1 MVTREELRR
10 FNWPIFTAAVL
21 LTGIGLLFIASAS
34 YRFGAEGAGG
44 YSGDPLKQA
53 LWAVI
58 GLAGFAAAVFI
69 DYRRLERYAYTIY
82 AVLLALLLLVLLV
95 GTGRIS
101 GWFRVGSMRMQPSEF
116 MKVAYVLAIAR
127 YLMYTDVHRR
137 FRGLVVP
144 FLIALVPM
152 GLILKQPDL
161 GTALVFLPV
170 LFVVLGVAGARRR
183 HLATIALLGILA
195 VPVFWYAGLVNN
207 YQKARVL
214 GFVYQNN
221 PERLRSISRQLG
233 VRFDTYQQRQSV
245 LTIGSGGLF
254 GKGWGR
260 GTQTHYEFLP
270 EDHTDFIVS
279 VLGEE
284 SGLAGTTVVLILYVM
299 LGVSGLGVA
308 RRTREPFGRLVAIG
322 MVALIE
328 TQAAVNVAV
337 ASGLMPVTG
346 LTLPFV
352 SYGGSSLLTSFIAV
366 GLIINVGMRRE
377 EVIAMHDDF
386 EFDD

>member
-1 MVTREELRR
+1 MVSREELRR
-10 FNWPIFTAAVL
+10 FNWPIFIAAIL
-21 LTGIGLLFIASAS
+21 LVGIGLLFIASAS
-34 YRFGAEGAGG
+34 FRSGAEGEGE
-44 YSGDPLKQA
+44 YSREPLKQA
-53 LWAVI
+53 LWALI
-58 GLAGFAAAVFI
+58 GLGGFALAVLV
-69 DYRRLERYAYTIY
+69 DYRTLRRHVYTIY
-82 AVLLALLLLVLLV
+82 ALLLALLVLVLV
-95 GTGRIS
+95 IGTGRIS
-101 GWFRVGSMRMQPSEF
+101 GWFRLGTMRMQPSEF

-127 YLMYTDVHRR
+127 YLMYTDEHRKL
-137 FRGLVVP
+137 RGLIVP
-144 FLIALVPM
+144 FLIGLVPM
-152 GLILKQPDL
+152 ALILKQPDL

-183 HLATIALLGILA
+183 HLAAIALLGLLSL
-195 VPVFWYAGLVNN
+195 PVFWQAGLVNN

-214 GFVYQNN
+214 GFLHQND
-221 PERLRSISRQLG
+221 PARIRAISRQLG

-245 LTIGSGGLF
+245 LTIGSGRLL

-270 EDHTDFIVS
+270 EDHTDFIMS
-279 VLGEE
+279 VLAEE
-284 SGLAGTTVVLILYVM
+284 SGLAGTTVVLVLYVM
-299 LGVSGLGVA
+299 LGLFGLGVA

-337 ASGLMPVTG
+337 AVGLMPVTG

-352 SYGGSSLLTSFIAV
+352 SYGGSSLLTSFLAV
-366 GLIINVGMRRE
+366 GLVINVGMRRE